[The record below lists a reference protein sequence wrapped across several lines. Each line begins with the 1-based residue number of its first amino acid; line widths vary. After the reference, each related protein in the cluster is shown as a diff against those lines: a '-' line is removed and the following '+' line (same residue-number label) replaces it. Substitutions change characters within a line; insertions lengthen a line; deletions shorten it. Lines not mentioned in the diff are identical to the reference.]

1 MPYLGNIPATQF
13 AELKYQDF
21 TGGTGT
27 SFTLNDPVGS
37 AQELEVFVNNVR
49 QEPGV
54 AYTVSGTALTMT
66 GSIVASDDFYVVFQG
81 KSTGTATHPA
91 GQALTATDGTFTGN
105 LDVSSGTIKLDGN
118 YPTGTSNV
126 AIGDAALDDGSLSG
140 GYNTAAGAG
149 ALSANTSGANNT
161 AAPIRLRLSSTGV
174 KAGAA

>member
-27 SFTLNDPVGS
+27 SFTLNDPVGT

-66 GSIVASDDFYVVFQG
+66 GSIVATDDFYVVFQG

-91 GQALTATDGTFTGN
+91 GQALTATDGTFTNG
-105 LDVSSGTIKLDGN
+105 LTVDDDGTTVLTVDRA
-118 YPTGTSNV
+118 TSNGTV
-126 AIGDAALDDGSLSG
+126 IDIQKDGMAQSG
-140 GYNTAAGAG
+140 QLNLKTARIFLLGQ
-149 ALSANTSGANNT
+149 LIQN
-161 AAPIRLRLSSTGV
+161 
-174 KAGAA
+174 